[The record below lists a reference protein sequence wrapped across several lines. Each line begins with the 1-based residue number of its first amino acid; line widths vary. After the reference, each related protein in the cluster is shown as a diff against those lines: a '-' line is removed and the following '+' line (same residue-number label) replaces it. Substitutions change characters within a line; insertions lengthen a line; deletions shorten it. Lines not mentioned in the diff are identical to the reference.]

1 MIWLNSTDNY
11 FPDYAHASEEGIL
24 AVGGDLSP
32 ERLQLAYSKGIF
44 PWFNQEDPI
53 LWWFPPERFVLF
65 PANLKVSKSMRKVFR
80 DQQFHFTEN
89 QAFEKVI
96 RHCAE
101 IPRKDQDGTWLTE
114 EMIEA
119 YVKLH
124 QLGWAKSIEVWEGDA
139 LVGGFYG
146 IEVGR
151 VFCGESMF
159 SKVSNAS
166 KAGFI
171 HFVAT
176 HYNKYDLIDCQV
188 YTEHLESLGA
198 ELVSAET
205 FLHYIST

>member
-11 FPDYAHASEEGIL
+11 FPDYVHASEEGIL
-24 AVGGDLSP
+24 AIGGDLSP
-32 ERLQLAYSKGIF
+32 ERLLLAYSKGIF

-65 PANLKVSKSMRKVFR
+65 PANLKVSKTMRKVFR
-80 DQQFHFTEN
+80 NQQFHFTEN
-89 QAFEKVI
+89 LAFEQVI
-96 RHCAE
+96 RLCAE
-101 IPRKDQDGTWLTE
+101 IPRKNQDGTWLTE

-119 YVKLH
+119 YVELH
-124 QLGWAKSIEVWEGDA
+124 RLGWAKSIEVWEEDT

-171 HFVAT
+171 HFIAT
-176 HYNKYDLIDCQV
+176 NFHEYDLIDCQV

-198 ELVSAET
+198 EMISAET
-205 FLHYIST
+205 FLQYISK